1 MTRLAQQS
9 LKQMYDRASLREPQK
24 NLGSVEFRFMIGRI
38 ARVILVNP
46 RKALFEV
53 GVIPS
58 IVYFMSR
65 IRKSKYLTQHVK
77 VCCCSFLVLLIRFFV
92 VVVVFFLIILNLFY
106 FSPY

>member
-1 MTRLAQQS
+1 MTGQVSVSHRKTLA
-9 LKQMYDRASLREPQK
+9 
-24 NLGSVEFRFMIGRI
+24 VEFQFMIGRL

-58 IVYFMSR
+58 IIYFMSR

-77 VCCCSFLVLLIRFFV
+77 VCCCSFLVVLIRFFV
-92 VVVVFFLIILNLFY
+92 VVVVVFLIILNLFY